1 MAEAYAFR
9 EIQLSGSRRRRL
21 DSLGELFLFF
31 EVRFREFSE
40 KLPKKN
46 FSQKNS
52 ILKSTLF
59 FA

>member
-1 MAEAYAFR
+1 MAEAYAFT

-40 KLPKKN
+40 KLPKKI
-46 FSQKNS
+46 F
-52 ILKSTLF
+52 LKRT
-59 FA
+59 AC